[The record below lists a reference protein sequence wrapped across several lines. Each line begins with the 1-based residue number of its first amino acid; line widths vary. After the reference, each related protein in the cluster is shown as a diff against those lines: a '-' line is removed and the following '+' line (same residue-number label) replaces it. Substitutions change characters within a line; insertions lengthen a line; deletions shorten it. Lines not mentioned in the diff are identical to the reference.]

1 MNQTHPLIY
10 LVRHGETEWSLTGQH
25 TGLCDIPMTEN
36 GEREAAR
43 LRDRLKGLSFE
54 QVFTSPLQ
62 RALRTC
68 ELAGFSHVARADQDF
83 TEWHYGDYE
92 GKTSAQIHEQ
102 RPDWN
107 LFRDGCPGGESVA
120 EISARADRVVG
131 LLRSVSGTALIFSHS
146 HFLRVLTARWLKLEP
161 TAARCFFLNTASV
174 SVLGYEHGR
183 EDPVI
188 RLWNDRRHHGVSM

>member
-1 MNQTHPLIY
+1 MNQACPLVY
-10 LVRHGETEWSLTGQH
+10 LVRHGETQWSITGQH
-25 TGLCDIPMTEN
+25 TGLCDIPMTAN
-36 GEREAAR
+36 GEREAEL
-43 LRDRLKGLSFE
+43 LRDRLKRISFDRIL
-54 QVFTSPLQ
+54 TSPLQ
-62 RALRTC
+62 RAMRTC
-68 ELAGFSHVARADQDF
+68 ELAGFGQVAYADQDL

-107 LFRDGCPGGESVA
+107 LFRDGCPDGESVA
-120 EISARADRVVG
+120 EISARADRIVSQ
-131 LLRSVSGTALIFSHS
+131 LSSVSGTALVFSHS
-146 HFLRVLTARWLKLEP
+146 HFLRVLTARWLKLEA

-188 RLWNDRRHHGVSM
+188 RLWNDRRHHGVVM